1 MFASF
6 TGEEA
11 GLLGSREFVRR
22 AVADKLLLVGALNND
37 MVGWANDQRLDNTI
51 RYSNRGIRDIQHAAA
66 IEFTNLITYDALYY
80 KGTDAA
86 AYYEAYGDI
95 VGGIGSYPVLS
106 SPHYHQSHD
115 VLENM
120 NHQLITEVAKTT
132 AATLALLASSP
143 SRLTELKVDSFSGS
157 SATLSWKPSPE
168 KGVTG
173 YIVAYGPPEKPEAQ
187 QVRVNKPGATLSNV
201 AAGTQIAVKAVNS
214 KGLEGWDWAR
224 TVVVRIASRAEA
236 ARRRRAQLQA
246 VARSA

>member
-1 MFASF
+1 M
-6 TGEEA
+6 
-11 GLLGSREFVRR
+11 EF
-22 AVADKLLLVGALNND
+22 
-37 MVGWANDQRLDNTI
+37 
-51 RYSNRGIRDIQHAAA
+51 S
-66 IEFTNLITYDALYY
+66 NLITYDALYY

-132 AATLALLASSP
+132 AATLTLLASSP

-187 QVRVNKPGATLSNV
+187 QIRVNKPGATLSNI

-224 TVVVRIASRAEA
+224 TVIRP
-236 ARRRRAQLQA
+236 
-246 VARSA
+246 

>member
-1 MFASF
+1 M
-6 TGEEA
+6 
-11 GLLGSREFVRR
+11 
-22 AVADKLLLVGALNND
+22 
-37 MVGWANDQRLDNTI
+37 
-51 RYSNRGIRDIQHAAA
+51 
-66 IEFTNLITYDALYY
+66 EFTNLITYDALYY

-157 SATLSWKPSPE
+157 SATVSWKPSPE

-187 QVRVNKPGATLSNV
+187 QIRVSKPGATLSNV

-224 TVVVRIASRAEA
+224 TVVKSELGARSGSGAGTAERELRAAAEA
-236 ARRRRAQLQA
+236 ARYGARQLQKS
-246 VARSA
+246 VRTENR